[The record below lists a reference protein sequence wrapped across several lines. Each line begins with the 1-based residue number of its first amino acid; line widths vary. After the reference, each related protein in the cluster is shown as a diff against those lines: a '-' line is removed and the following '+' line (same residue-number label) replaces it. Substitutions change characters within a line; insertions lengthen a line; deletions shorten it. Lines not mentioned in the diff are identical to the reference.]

1 MAAEQVVVVRR
12 LLDAHLPPLL
22 ARGSRVTLDLGA
34 LTDADLATVD
44 ALARLH
50 VAAGRAGCALRL
62 RNVPPALAE
71 LLELAGLSGAVT

>member
-1 MAAEQVVVVRR
+1 VAAEQVVVVRR
-12 LLDAHLPPLL
+12 LPDAHLPQLL

-44 ALARLH
+44 VLARLH

-71 LLELAGLSGAVT
+71 LLELAGLTGFVT